1 MKYYYLLL
9 SLIFSTSLYA
19 VDTTITSNN
28 AAEKI
33 KEELVS
39 LFQSNDRTKSTQLI
53 EKIFSPKILK
63 NKVDAF
69 VDEFQDFEVEKVNF
83 PSEDSKTTLLIKHK
97 LINQLFVFSFM
108 LTQSSPYQIENL
120 KMNPSKFTKEN
131 MPIPKLNDE
140 QI

>member
-108 LTQSSPYQIENL
+108 LSQSSPYQIENL